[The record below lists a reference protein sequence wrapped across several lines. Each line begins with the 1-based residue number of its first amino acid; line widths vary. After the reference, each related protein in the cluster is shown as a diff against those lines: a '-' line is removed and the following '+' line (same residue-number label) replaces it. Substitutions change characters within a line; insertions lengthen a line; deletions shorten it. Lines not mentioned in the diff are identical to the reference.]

1 MGSVCDVDFCSSL
14 CDGSGSNATPRPNRL
29 LPAAFK
35 QIRHVIAVHL
45 HVGAVQLRLNHTPR
59 ACYAAAS
66 LQRSESCGTSTR
78 RHSCESMHLVAS

>member
-14 CDGSGSNATPRPNRL
+14 RDGSGSNATPRPNRL
-29 LPAAFK
+29 LPAAFQ

-45 HVGAVQLRLNHTPR
+45 HVRAVQLRLNHTTS

-66 LQRSESCGTSTR
+66 LKRSESCSTRTR
-78 RHSCESMHLVAS
+78 RHASEGMHLVAS